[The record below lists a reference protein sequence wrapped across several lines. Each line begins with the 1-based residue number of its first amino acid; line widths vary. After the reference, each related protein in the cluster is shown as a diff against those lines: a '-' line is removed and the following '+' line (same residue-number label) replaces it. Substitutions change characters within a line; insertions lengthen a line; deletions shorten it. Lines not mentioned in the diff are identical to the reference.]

1 MKLSIRKKMWFG
13 FSILLILMILIGGTS
28 YFSTKLI
35 IDEYEHLIDDRVHN
49 INIVDDLISSQK
61 DSFIAINGYIVYKN
75 LHYMES
81 WDAAV
86 EQSGE
91 LLNELEGSLNNEKDI
106 ALLDVI
112 KETRLLY
119 NEKVEE
125 TAEMIMRGSDRQVR
139 ELGLDAAGN
148 NTWLME
154 NAQELKHLQQLGMAE
169 TQSNLRNLVQ
179 KANIISFSLLGL
191 GLLLSIIV
199 ATVISRGIAKP
210 VAIMTQAIEKIAAG
224 DLTAQHVVIK
234 NRDEI
239 GDMASSFNRMT
250 DDLKNLLG
258 RIRLSSQQL
267 ASQAEELSASSEES
281 LASAELVAGAAEENM
296 RGSEQQT
303 TIVGETAH
311 SMHSLQNGVSEIAMS
326 NAEMLESSN
335 KVSLLV
341 TDGSKI
347 VSEVS
352 NQMNTIHLS
361 IDHSAE
367 IIRQMAEQSI
377 EIQKVTS
384 IITEISEQTNLLA
397 LNAAIEAARA
407 GEHGK
412 GFAVVAEEVRRL
424 AEQSKTSAFE
434 IEQMMNT
441 IQEETEKAVQSI
453 NEGSKS
459 VDIGLSSTANSMNIF
474 NDIELAVG
482 EVNVKVNTVTKA
494 IEHIQTISQDIT
506 EGSVEIR
513 KIAEMTAATAQ
524 ETSAATEQ
532 QLAVNEEI
540 SSSSQELANVAEE
553 LQKEVN
559 RFSI

>member
-1 MKLSIRKKMWFG
+1 
-13 FSILLILMILIGGTS
+13 MILIGGTS
-28 YFSTKLI
+28 YFSTKMI
-35 IDEYEHLIDDRVHN
+35 IDQYENLIDDRVHK
-49 INIVDDLISSQK
+49 INIVDELIGSQK
-61 DSFIAINGYIVYKN
+61 DSFLAINGYIVYKN

-86 EQSGE
+86 EQSGQ
-91 LLNELEGSLNNEKDI
+91 LIKELEGNLDDKKDI

-119 NEKVEE
+119 IEKVVE
-125 TAEMIMRGSDRQVR
+125 TSQMIMRGSDRQVR
-139 ELGLDAAGN
+139 ELGLDAASS

-154 NAQELKHLQQLGMAE
+154 NAQELKHSQQLGMAE

-179 KANIISFSLLGL
+179 TTNSVSFTLLGL
-191 GLLLSIIV
+191 GLLLSILV

-210 VAIMTQAIEKIAAG
+210 VTIMTEAIEKIASG
-224 DLTAQHVVIK
+224 DLTAEHVRVK

-239 GDMASSFNRMT
+239 GEMAFSFNRMS
-250 DDLKNLLG
+250 DDLKHLLS

-281 LASAELVAGAAEENM
+281 LASSELVATAAEENM

-303 TIVGETAH
+303 AIVIETVH
-311 SMHSLQNGVSEIAMS
+311 SMNSLQNGVSEIAMS
-326 NAEMLESSN
+326 NSEMLESSN

-352 NQMNTIHLS
+352 NQMNTIHLA
-361 IDHSAE
+361 IEHSSA
-367 IIRQMAEQSI
+367 IIRQMAVQSI

-424 AEQSKTSAFE
+424 AEQSKTSAAE

-441 IQEETEKAVQSI
+441 IQNETEKAVQSI
-453 NEGSKS
+453 NEGSNS
-459 VDIGLSSTANSMNIF
+459 VEIGLTSTAKSMNVF
-474 NDIELAVG
+474 NEIELAVG
-482 EVNVKVNTVTKA
+482 DVNSKVTTVTKT
-494 IEHIQTISQDIT
+494 IEHIQTISQVIT

-513 KIAEMTAATAQ
+513 KIAEMTAATAE

-553 LQKEVN
+553 LQREVN